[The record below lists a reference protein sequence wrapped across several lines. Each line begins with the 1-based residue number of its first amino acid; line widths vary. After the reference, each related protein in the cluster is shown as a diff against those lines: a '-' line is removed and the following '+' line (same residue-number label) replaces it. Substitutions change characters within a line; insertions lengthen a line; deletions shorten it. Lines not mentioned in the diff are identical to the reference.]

1 MISCVDYNEYSHLPA
16 YVREYQQCVG
26 FHARQRISQSSIL
39 PRLVGKHLK
48 AGGTQLEGDSFEFI
62 TAYDTLVTMGEHLK
76 ESMSSFELM
85 SELLQIVKVNGG
97 ADDASLYCGSRR
109 DRVSPVTEILLSLST
124 VKDVMVSINSEW
136 WDWRGAGAPQPRYKG
151 KIIRWES
158 KVAGSEQL
166 RIKLSIHGF
175 VRQLYCSVV
184 FGMCTKLAT
193 NCEPIV

>member
-1 MISCVDYNEYSHLPA
+1 
-16 YVREYQQCVG
+16 
-26 FHARQRISQSSIL
+26 
-39 PRLVGKHLK
+39 
-48 AGGTQLEGDSFEFI
+48 
-62 TAYDTLVTMGEHLK
+62 MGEHLK

-166 RIKLSIHGF
+166 RIKWEIGIVEGVMQEGYADAEKADLSKVWTRGGKA
-175 VRQLYCSVV
+175 L
-184 FGMCTKLAT
+184 T
-193 NCEPIV
+193 EPKFSFH